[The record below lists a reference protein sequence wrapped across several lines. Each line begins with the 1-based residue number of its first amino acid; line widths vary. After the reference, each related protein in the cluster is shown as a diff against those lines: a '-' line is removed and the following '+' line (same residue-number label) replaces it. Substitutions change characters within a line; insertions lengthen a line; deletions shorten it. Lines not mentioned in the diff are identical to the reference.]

1 MKRRRL
7 LQSMAALPALPVIP
21 ASAQY
26 SASQPASSEI
36 PKLQETAPD
45 AVANGVPRCFSA
57 AQLAALRKL
66 SDIVA
71 PKMGERP
78 GALDAGVPEFL
89 DFLIGAS
96 ESERQTLYR
105 NGLERLNSEAHTRS
119 GRNFAAL
126 TAEEAKPLLA
136 PLTQPRTYAG
146 PPDPYARFLFDA
158 RDDIIQATVSSREYG
173 RAMSRRV
180 RSAGGMN
187 LYWLPLD

>member
-1 MKRRRL
+1 
-7 LQSMAALPALPVIP
+7 MAALPALPAIP
-21 ASAQY
+21 SAAQY
-26 SASQPASSEI
+26 SSQQSPSEI

-45 AVANGVPRCFSA
+45 AVGDGVPRCFSP
-57 AQLAALRKL
+57 AQMAALRKL
-66 SDIVA
+66 ADIIA

-105 NGLERLNSEAHTRS
+105 NGLDRLNSEAHTRF
-119 GRNFAAL
+119 GKDFAAL
-126 TAEEAKPLLA
+126 TPEQTKPLLA
-136 PLTQPRTYAG
+136 PLAEPWTYAG
-146 PPDPYARFLFDA
+146 PPDPYARFLREA
-158 RDDIIQATVSSREYG
+158 KDDMIQATTSSREYA